1 MVDFNLGGMFSGMFG
16 GILSSGLFW
25 LVMAIF
31 LTIGVFILLLVNKH
45 RRLRWNCLEL
55 LSYGNGKVGI
65 NFLKA
70 GIFKKKTTIF
80 GLWDYGNENVI
91 KTNDGRILQ
100 ETTVGDLHDIMG
112 KKGFITRRKDDDPK
126 ILVPIS
132 KVAWDKKGEE
142 ALFSIAPADFRDA
155 SVNIVDSAVKETQ
168 TWADKYLPY
177 IMLGGMVIFFIVG
190 FILAS
195 QFFNRTVDKS
205 GEILIAVSKN
215 AGSTTAG
222 GSP

>member
-1 MVDFNLGGMFSGMFG
+1 MAFFGDVGGVFMGW
-16 GILSSGLFW
+16 LSSGLFW
-25 LVMAIF
+25 LVM
-31 LTIGVFILLLVNKH
+31 TILFTVGMLILLKVNKN
-45 RRLRWNCLEL
+45 RKLRWGCLEF

-65 NFLKA
+65 NNLKA
-70 GIFKKKTTIF
+70 GIFKKKTAIF

-91 KTNDGRILQ
+91 KTNDGRIIQ
-100 ETTVGDLHDIMG
+100 EVTTDDLMDIFG

-126 ILVPIS
+126 ILVPINRIG
-132 KVAWDKKGEE
+132 WKGEK
-142 ALFSIAPADFRDA
+142 ALFEIAPADFRDA
-155 SVNIVDSAVKETQ
+155 SVNIVDSATKETQ

-195 QFFNRTVDKS
+195 QFFNRAMDKS
-205 GEILIAVSKN
+205 LELQKLQCNNPAI
-215 AGSTTAG
+215 AG